1 MREGEGANRTEE
13 KKYVHYILKL
23 RIFEIFIL
31 QFSFCNFHFAIFIL
45 QFSFFILNYKGLP
58 GGRETLYC
66 KKVKKDC
73 RKGKGSIPSK
83 SLYLK
88 GYKFIDILEETEF

>member
-1 MREGEGANRTEE
+1 
-13 KKYVHYILKL
+13 
-23 RIFEIFIL
+23 
-31 QFSFCNFHFAIFIL
+31 
-45 QFSFFILNYKGLP
+45 LP